1 MRIISSF
8 FATIAVLILSG
19 CYEFRE
25 DLIAGGSNGAVSFF
39 ETKLFQSLDLS
50 KERFFEITEV
60 KEDEYA
66 SYDNV
71 LEVDDQMVLIF
82 EKDEEYSEHYT
93 VSTISVTENDLLMCF
108 PLFDKDAHEK
118 IEFPTDV
125 SFEISE
131 SGSSQPGS
139 NRALVDGDLENLL
152 LVAKIIARSGNRM
165 CTAVPIRPSEFNR
178 RKM

>member
-93 VSTISVTENDLLMCF
+93 VSTI
-108 PLFDKDAHEK
+108 
-118 IEFPTDV
+118 
-125 SFEISE
+125 
-131 SGSSQPGS
+131 
-139 NRALVDGDLENLL
+139 
-152 LVAKIIARSGNRM
+152 
-165 CTAVPIRPSEFNR
+165 
-178 RKM
+178 